1 MDLSAVITAVFTGII
16 GIYSLWTKFH
26 QDEKNKE
33 TDFRL
38 EQQRKEAE
46 FRIEQQR
53 REYEQRLEQA
63 KKKEARNSYQR
74 SRNTSKVL
82 YELHHILFTSKASR
96 VYIVQPHPLK
106 HSAFL
111 SIQFEVTRKEIS
123 GMKKSVQS
131 LPMEEVAVFSHELQK
146 NLWMYYD
153 DIDEQVQDK
162 VAKSLLSSNGCV
174 AVGIKQLNSAHD
186 WVGNIFVE
194 FTEHTNIA
202 EDDLRELMHEA
213 AVNIQYNLPEF
224 IDEKD
229 LE

>member
-1 MDLSAVITAVFTGII
+1 MDWSAIITAVFTGII
-16 GIYSLWTKFH
+16 GIYTIWTKYH
-26 QDEKNKE
+26 QDTKNKE

-38 EQQRKEAE
+38 EQQR
-46 FRIEQQR
+46 
-53 REYEQRLEQA
+53 RENELKLEQIR
-63 KKKEARNSYQR
+63 KREARNGYQR

-194 FTEHTNIA
+194 FTEKSLIP
-202 EDDLRELMHEA
+202 EDELRDLMHEA

>member
-1 MDLSAVITAVFTGII
+1 MDWSAIITAVFTGIV
-16 GIYSLWTKFH
+16 GIYTVYTKFH
-26 QDEKNKE
+26 QDTKNKE

-38 EQQRKEAE
+38 EQQR
-46 FRIEQQR
+46 
-53 REYEQRLEQA
+53 RENEMKLEQIR
-63 KKKEARNSYQR
+63 KREARNSYQR

-82 YELHHILFTSKASR
+82 YELHHILFTAKASR

-123 GMKKSVQS
+123 GMKKSVQN
-131 LPMEEVAVFSHELQK
+131 LPMEEVAVFSNDLQK

-153 DIDEQVQDK
+153 DIDEQVKDK
-162 VAKSLLSSNGCV
+162 VAKSLLSSNGCA

-194 FTEHTNIA
+194 FTEKVQLS
-202 EDDLRELMHEA
+202 EEELRDLMHEA
-213 AVNIQYNLPEF
+213 AINIQYNLPEF

>member
-1 MDLSAVITAVFTGII
+1 MDLSAIITAVFTGII

-46 FRIEQQR
+46 LRIEQQR

-96 VYIVQPHPLK
+96 VAYDSFILR
-106 HSAFL
+106 L
-111 SIQFEVTRKEIS
+111 SIV
-123 GMKKSVQS
+123 
-131 LPMEEVAVFSHELQK
+131 
-146 NLWMYYD
+146 
-153 DIDEQVQDK
+153 
-162 VAKSLLSSNGCV
+162 
-174 AVGIKQLNSAHD
+174 
-186 WVGNIFVE
+186 
-194 FTEHTNIA
+194 
-202 EDDLRELMHEA
+202 
-213 AVNIQYNLPEF
+213 
-224 IDEKD
+224 
-229 LE
+229 

>member
-1 MDLSAVITAVFTGII
+1 MDWSAIITAVFTGIV
-16 GIYSLWTKFH
+16 GIYTVYAKFH
-26 QDEKNKE
+26 QDTKNKE

-38 EQQRKEAE
+38 EQQR
-46 FRIEQQR
+46 
-53 REYEQRLEQA
+53 RENEIKLEQIR
-63 KKKEARNSYQR
+63 KREARNSYQR

-82 YELHHILFTSKASR
+82 YELHHILFAAKASR

-162 VAKSLLSSNGCV
+162 VAKSILSSNGCV

-194 FTEHTNIA
+194 FTEKVLLT
-202 EDDLRELMHEA
+202 EDGLRDLMHEA

>member
-1 MDLSAVITAVFTGII
+1 MDLSSIITAVFTGMVAL
-16 GIYSLWTKFH
+16 YSVWVKFH
-26 QDEKNKE
+26 QDSKNKE

-38 EQQRKEAE
+38 EQQRKEADL
-46 FRIEQQR
+46 RMEQQR
-53 REYEQRLEQA
+53 REFELSLEQNR
-63 KKKEARNSYQR
+63 KKEARSGYQR

-82 YELHHILFTSKASR
+82 YELHHILFTAKASR

-153 DIDEQVQDK
+153 DIDQQVQDK
-162 VAKSLLSSNGCV
+162 VAKSLLSSNGCI

-194 FTEHTNIA
+194 FTENVLLS
-202 EDDLRELMHEA
+202 EDELRELMHEA
-213 AVNIQYNLPEF
+213 AINIQYNLPEF